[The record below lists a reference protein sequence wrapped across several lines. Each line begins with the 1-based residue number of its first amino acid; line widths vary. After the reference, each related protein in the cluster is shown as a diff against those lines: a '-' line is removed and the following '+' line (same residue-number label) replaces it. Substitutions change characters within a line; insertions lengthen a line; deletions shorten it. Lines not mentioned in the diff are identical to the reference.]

1 MLVTRDVVL
10 QVATVLLIFVAATSS
25 CSETKCGRLYPPAA
39 PVCGAD
45 LSTYEQQVFSEPQ
58 APSQPVAFEA
68 CDNYLAM
75 WLDFPPEANGGDL
88 VRTYWL
94 TGTEN
99 LELEVNLLGGGDLVR
114 RQREWIGRVLLDGRP
129 VPLSSG
135 GKEFTVPGNALVAKK
150 TVVVDSTVVPDGAHT
165 VVVLLTV
172 EPSAADRKDGI
183 AAIIDGAYKWS
194 QTFTVL
200 KNGTRFSHRPSPPAM
215 RLPRMEQNQP
225 RRTYVCPDCGPS
237 AEGTLTV
244 RFGVGDPSPR
254 CPDESYGWTLIALLD
269 GVEFPFGDLGFAPRF
284 DVGGREVAVFEAV
297 FRGLPVNDRLT
308 HSLLVYQLS
317 DGRYTEAPQG
327 YPSPWRKD
335 ISLLDAPV
343 LRASWHEAAKNNQ
356 PVPSAAREVN
366 D

>member
-1 MLVTRDVVL
+1 MLVIRNVTLEVLAVV
-10 QVATVLLIFVAATSS
+10 VIFAGTTSG
-25 CSETKCGRLYPPAA
+25 CSETNCGRLYPPPA

-45 LSTYEQQVFSEPQ
+45 LSMYEQQVFSEPQ
-58 APSQPVAFEA
+58 TPSQPLAFDA
-68 CDNYLAM
+68 CDNHMSM
-75 WLDFPPEANGGDL
+75 WLDFPPEANGGEL
-88 VRTYWL
+88 LRSYWL

-99 LELEVNLLGGGDLVR
+99 LEVEVNLLGGADLTR
-114 RQREWIGRVLLDGRP
+114 RGRAWIGRVLLDGRP
-129 VPLSSG
+129 VPLASG
-135 GKEFTVPGNALVAKK
+135 GMEFTVQGNASVAKQ
-150 TVVVDSTVVPDGAHT
+150 TVVVDSSVVPDGAHT

-172 EPSAADRKDGI
+172 EPTKADRKDGI

-200 KNGTRFSHRPSPPAM
+200 KNGTRFSPRPSPPAM
-215 RLPRMEQNQP
+215 RLPRMQQNQP
-225 RRTYVCPDCGPS
+225 QRTFVCSDCGPS

-244 RFGVGDPSPR
+244 RFGVGDSSPR

-284 DVGGREVAVFEAV
+284 DVRGGEVAVFEV
-297 FRGLPVNDRLT
+297 LFQGLPVNDGLM

-343 LRASWHEAAKNNQ
+343 LTANWREAAKNNQ
-356 PVPSAAREVN
+356 PVPSAAGQ
-366 D
+366 